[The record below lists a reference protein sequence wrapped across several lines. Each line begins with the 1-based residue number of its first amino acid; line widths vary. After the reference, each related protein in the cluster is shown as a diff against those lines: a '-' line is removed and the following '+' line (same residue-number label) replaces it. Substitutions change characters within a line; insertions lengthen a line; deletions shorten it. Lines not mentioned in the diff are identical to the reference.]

1 MLSFD
6 YPVYLASSSPRR
18 KEILKKIITNF
29 SILSPEAWETNSNN
43 LEAEKVTKKNS
54 LTKLLIAQK
63 IIQDPVYLVIAAD
76 TVVSVFGEIF
86 GKPINRED
94 AYRMWKV
101 LEGKTHEVVTGVSI
115 LFKNQKKIIWH
126 TYSEKAYVTFQSLT
140 SEEITLYIEKNEPF
154 DKAGAYG
161 IQELPNYFIHKID
174 GDINTIIGLPLY
186 SLQEVLERYSQ

>member
-101 LEGKTHEVVTGVSI
+101 LEGKTHEVVTGVSLCYLSI
-115 LFKNQKKIIWH
+115 SHI
-126 TYSEKAYVTFQSLT
+126 
-140 SEEITLYIEKNEPF
+140 
-154 DKAGAYG
+154 
-161 IQELPNYFIHKID
+161 
-174 GDINTIIGLPLY
+174 
-186 SLQEVLERYSQ
+186 

>member
-18 KEILKKIITNF
+18 KEILKKIISNF

-43 LEAEKVTKKNS
+43 LGAEKVTKKNS

-63 IIQDPVYLVIAAD
+63 LIQDPVYLVIAAD

-115 LFKNQKKIIWH
+115 LFKNHKKAIWH
-126 TYSEKAYVTFQSLT
+126 TYSEKAHVTFQSLT
-140 SEEITLYIEKNEPF
+140 SEEITFYIENNGPF

-161 IQELPNYFIHKID
+161 IQELPSGFVKSIS
-174 GDINTIIGLPLY
+174 GDFDNIVGLPSKSLY
-186 SLQEVLERYSQ
+186 HILSGFAK